1 MLVIKK
7 YRETPIYI
15 VGIVS
20 RKGSV
25 NLISEN
31 TLNSQEEALKFIN
44 KYGVVTLFPIKG
56 TSFPSLYRATK
67 GNRQEK
73 FDRAWGWAD
82 DLAMEKLIHYGKLV
96 RKQVSL
102 ISLDLFPSFYR
113 LCRRGGLGDPAKQII
128 DFLESHG
135 PTSTTVLR
143 KSLGFWGKEK
153 KYTFTK
159 AVDELQLTFAI
170 AIVGREKPPR
180 MTHVYDL
187 IERWMP
193 KSLFKRAE
201 KTDITKAKAKIIA
214 KLMQNQVISKPTDI
228 RKLAFLPS

>member
-1 MLVIKK
+1 
-7 YRETPIYI
+7 
-15 VGIVS
+15 
-20 RKGSV
+20 
-25 NLISEN
+25 LISEN
-31 TLNSQEEALKFIN
+31 IVNSQEEALKFIN
-44 KYGVVTLFPIKG
+44 KYGIVTLFPIKG

-73 FDRAWGWAD
+73 FDRAWEWAD

-102 ISLDLFPSFYR
+102 VSLELFPPLYR
-113 LCRRGGLGDPAKQII
+113 LCRRGDLSDFAKQII
-128 DFLESHG
+128 DFLETHG

-143 KSLGFWGKEK
+143 KSLGFWDKEK

-180 MTHVYDL
+180 MTHIYDL

-193 KSLFKRAE
+193 KSLFKSAE
-201 KTDITKAKAKIIA
+201 KIDRTKAKAKIIV
-214 KLMQNQVISKPTDI
+214 KLMENQVISKSTDI
-228 RKLAFLPS
+228 GKLVFLPS

>member
-1 MLVIKK
+1 M
-7 YRETPIYI
+7 
-15 VGIVS
+15 
-20 RKGSV
+20 
-25 NLISEN
+25 ISEN
-31 TLNSQEEALKFIN
+31 IVNSQEEALKFIN
-44 KYGVVTLFPIKG
+44 KYGIVTLFPIKG

-102 ISLDLFPSFYR
+102 VSLELFPPLYR
-113 LCRRGGLGDPAKQII
+113 LCRRDGLSDLAKQII
-128 DFLESHG
+128 DFLGTHG

-153 KYTFTK
+153 KYMFTK

-180 MTHVYDL
+180 MTHIYDL

-193 KSLFKRAE
+193 KSLFRRAE
-201 KTDITKAKAKIIA
+201 AIDRAEAKAKIIA
-214 KLMQNQVISKPTDI
+214 KFMENKVISKPTGI
-228 RKLAFLPS
+228 GKLLYLPVDKEA